1 MAEVSSLTSSSSTDS
16 TESSFQSNKSKLVI
30 SGISLIPFSVVT
42 VLLMAVLYG
51 INKTSLTKSIVG
63 DVAVWLSSFAVF
75 FGSSYGLMMT
85 NLENVVPKSD

>member
-1 MAEVSSLTSSSSTDS
+1 MAQVTSLTSSSSTDS

-30 SGISLIPFSVVT
+30 SGISLIPFSVVI
-42 VLLMAVLYG
+42 VLIMAVLYG